1 MDLSTGVLFAVAV
14 LIGVDNVVMAQ
25 PRLVA
30 NELVFRGLVGVELT
44 AAAGLALFGLPGFD
58 AVPVARWLLV
68 ALMIWHVVRNVVR
81 RPALIA
87 DEEERS

>member
-1 MDLSTGVLFAVAV
+1 VDLSTSVLFAVAV

-30 NELVFRGLVGVELT
+30 NELVFRGLVAVELT
-44 AAAGLALFGLPGFD
+44 VAAGLTVFGLPGFD

-68 ALMIWHVVRNVVR
+68 ALMVWHVVRNVVR

-87 DEEERS
+87 DEEDRP